1 MPTSKSSITREEGAR
16 WAARRTTEISSS
28 DLVHVI
34 DDDRSVRESIGD
46 LLRSMDYQVML
57 HGSATEFLTADL
69 PDTPSCLVLDV
80 RLPRTSGL
88 ELQDYL
94 RTVNNKV
101 PVILITGYG
110 DVPMSVKAMKAGA
123 VDFLTKP
130 IQHQSLL
137 DAVAAAIRKDRER
150 RQKVA
155 QIAELQKRYMLLT
168 PRERQVVAMVASGL
182 VNKQIANELSISEVT
197 VKMHRSSAQRKLRAK
212 SAVGLVKMAQALD
225 IKW

>member
-1 MPTSKSSITREEGAR
+1 
-16 WAARRTTEISSS
+16 
-28 DLVHVI
+28 
-34 DDDRSVRESIGD
+34 
-46 LLRSMDYQVML
+46 MDYQVML

-69 PDTPSCLVLDV
+69 PDTPSCLALDV

-155 QIAELQKRYMLLT
+155 QIAKLQKRYMLLT